1 MIEIRN
7 VTKRYGDFTA
17 IEDISFST
25 PPCSIT
31 GLVGYN
37 GAGKTTLIKIAAG
50 IYKPENGTALLSGE
64 DVFDNNNERKRL
76 FYVPD
81 ELYFPASSTL
91 KTMSAYYKGYY
102 PNFDMKVFNKL
113 TKLFSLDTATR
124 IKSFSKG
131 MQRQSEIILALSSMP
146 KYMLLDETFD
156 GLDPQKRDL
165 TKKLLLEYMAE
176 SSCSLIISSHNLS
189 ELANLCDRVC
199 LINGKR
205 LVINSLTEDLGL
217 NIRKVRI
224 ILAKEVQKDMFSPLS
239 IEKLKTQGTSALFV
253 LRGDINEGIKY
264 LNSLNPVSLETFE
277 MTLEEIFLNE
287 MEDDSLE
294 VQGFFDKE

>member
-1 MIEIRN
+1 
-7 VTKRYGDFTA
+7 
-17 IEDISFST
+17 
-25 PPCSIT
+25 
-31 GLVGYN
+31 
-37 GAGKTTLIKIAAG
+37 
-50 IYKPENGTALLSGE
+50 
-64 DVFDNNNERKRL
+64 
-76 FYVPD
+76 
-81 ELYFPASSTL
+81 
-91 KTMSAYYKGYY
+91 
-102 PNFDMKVFNKL
+102 MKVFNKL

>member
-124 IKSFSKG
+124 IKSF
-131 MQRQSEIILALSSMP
+131 
-146 KYMLLDETFD
+146 
-156 GLDPQKRDL
+156 
-165 TKKLLLEYMAE
+165 
-176 SSCSLIISSHNLS
+176 
-189 ELANLCDRVC
+189 
-199 LINGKR
+199 
-205 LVINSLTEDLGL
+205 
-217 NIRKVRI
+217 
-224 ILAKEVQKDMFSPLS
+224 
-239 IEKLKTQGTSALFV
+239 
-253 LRGDINEGIKY
+253 
-264 LNSLNPVSLETFE
+264 
-277 MTLEEIFLNE
+277 
-287 MEDDSLE
+287 
-294 VQGFFDKE
+294 